1 MPRTSEVS
9 RKTKETD
16 ITVRLSLDGTG
27 ASAVT
32 TGVGFFDHMLESL
45 SRHGGFDLEV
55 EARGDLQTGDHH
67 TVEDVGLCL
76 GEAFRK
82 ALGDKRGIVRFGWAY
97 CPMDEALARA
107 VVDLSGRPHAEC
119 GFDTPF
125 SDIGNFR
132 GDSVIEFCRAL
143 SNAGAFTVHLDLIR
157 GGNIHHSLEALFKAL
172 GLALRQAV
180 SVRPGDAAV
189 PSTKGTL

>member
-9 RKTKETD
+9 RKTKETE
-16 ITVRLSLDGTG
+16 IRVRLSLDGTG
-27 ASAVT
+27 ESRIQ
-32 TGVGFFDHMLESL
+32 TGVGFFDHMLETL
-45 SRHGGFDLEV
+45 ARHGGFDLEV

-76 GEAFRK
+76 GEAFAR

-119 GFDTPF
+119 GFDAPF

-132 GDSVIEFCRAL
+132 GDSIIEFLHAL
-143 SNAGAFTVHLDLIR
+143 ANAGAFTVHLDLIR
-157 GGNIHHSLEALFKAL
+157 GGNIHHALEALFKAL
-172 GLALRQAV
+172 ALVLRQAV
-180 SVRPGDAAV
+180 SVRPGDTSV

>member
-1 MPRTSEVS
+1 MPRTAEVI

-16 ITVRLSLDGTG
+16 ISVRIRLDGAG
-27 ASAVT
+27 GSRVR
-32 TGVGFFDHMLESL
+32 TGVGFFDHMLETL
-45 SRHGGFDLEV
+45 ARHGGFDLDV

-67 TVEDVGLCL
+67 TVEDVGLCI
-76 GEAFRK
+76 GEAFSK
-82 ALGDKRGIVRFGWAY
+82 ALGDKRGIVRFGCAY

-119 GFDTPF
+119 GINLPF
-125 SDIGNFR
+125 SDIANFR
-132 GDSVIEFCRAL
+132 GDSIIEFLRAL
-143 SNAGAFTVHLDLIR
+143 ANAGAFTVHLDLIR

-172 GLALRQAV
+172 ALALRQAV
-180 SVRPGDAAV
+180 VVRPGDSSV